1 MIIREPTPPEAL
13 PDEFDPNNYCRQC
26 NRIYTTTENYR
37 QHLKRAHKMVLVRL
51 SKRILDLNISPNPN
65 DANNHCAS
73 CNRTYSSRR
82 SYQLYLEGIHKKNC
96 TKNSKAKRN
105 SDISPDSGIIEY
117 TFDCLGDLST
127 VFGRK
132 SSRSWGYLDL
142 AVYFD

>member
-96 TKNSKAKRN
+96 TKNSKSKAQFRHITRYWN
-105 SDISPDSGIIEY
+105 NRIYIR
-117 TFDCLGDLST
+117 L
-127 VFGRK
+127 FGRFK
-132 SSRSWGYLDL
+132 YCLWQEEQ
-142 AVYFD
+142 